1 MSINNPEKLHE
12 INLLLSKL
20 ISREDHLSKIEIL
33 FFDALNFFRN
43 NQHHPGMSSLLVE
56 LQKVQENEYK
66 QVQDTHVSVNK
77 RVVAIKKFK
86 NSFKQVMRKAAQ
98 LT

>member
-1 MSINNPEKLHE
+1 MSINNLEKLQEFNH
-12 INLLLSKL
+12 LLSQL
-20 ISREDHLSKIEIL
+20 ISREDHLSKMEVL
-33 FFDALNFFRN
+33 FFDTLNFFRD
-43 NQHHPGMSSLLVE
+43 NQHPGMSSLLKD

-77 RVVAIKKFK
+77 RVVAIKRFK
-86 NSFKQVMRKAAQ
+86 NSFRQVIRKAIQ